1 MVGLVIPIK
10 VYSLALS
17 LPSLVF
23 MAVCWKMPES
33 PIWLMRR
40 GREEEARAT
49 LQWLR
54 GEAYNTEPEVK
65 ELEAVRSGEQ
75 MKSDKTVMELLKERS
90 FIIPQ
95 LLTCVVFIFQV
106 KCINFLT
113 CCYSLLQATC
123 GCDVIAYYNGVIF
136 SDAGVQPQYA
146 AIIYQVMRSSCFL
159 LSTSILRLDY
169 DHPGLS
175 RLSSDPRPF

>member
-10 VYSLALS
+10 VYSIALS

-23 MAVCWKMPES
+23 MSVCWRMPES

-75 MKSDKTVMELLKERS
+75 TKSDKTVIELLKERS

-95 LLTCVVFIFQV
+95 LLTCVVFMFQV

-113 CCYSLLQATC
+113 CC
-123 GCDVIAYYNGVIF
+123 
-136 SDAGVQPQYA
+136 
-146 AIIYQVMRSSCFL
+146 
-159 LSTSILRLDY
+159 
-169 DHPGLS
+169 
-175 RLSSDPRPF
+175 

>member
-1 MVGLVIPIK
+1 MNTFYGNVGWLTGLVVGLFIPIK
-10 VYSLALS
+10 IYSLVLS

-23 MAVCWKMPES
+23 MVLCWRMPES

-40 GREEEARAT
+40 GRDQEARTT

-65 ELEAVRSGEQ
+65 ELEAVVSGEK
-75 MKSDKTVMELLKERS
+75 MTSDKTVMELLRERS

-95 LLTCVVFIFQV
+95 LLTCVVFMFQV
-106 KCINFLT
+106 MSQHYDMT
-113 CCYSLLQATC
+113 WSYSLLQATC

-136 SDAGVQPQYA
+136 SDAGVHPQLA
-146 AIIYQVMRSSCFL
+146 AIIYQVMFHL
-159 LSTSILRLDY
+159 FWI
-169 DHPGLS
+169 
-175 RLSSDPRPF
+175 

>member
-10 VYSLALS
+10 VYSIALS

-23 MAVCWKMPES
+23 MAVCWRMPES

-75 MKSDKTVMELLKERS
+75 TKSDKTVIELLKERS

-95 LLTCVVFIFQV
+95 LLTCVVFMFQV
-106 KCINFLT
+106 KCLNFLN
-113 CCYSLLQATC
+113 CFYSLLQATC

-136 SDAGVQPQYA
+136 SDAGVQPQHA
-146 AIIYQVMRSSCFL
+146 AIIYQVSRSSCFFS
-159 LSTSILRLDY
+159 STKSCILDY
-169 DHPGLS
+169 NHPGLS
-175 RLSSDPRPF
+175 RHSSDPRPF